1 MAKQIKGQPLVPSL
15 LDRLMSDRRG
25 HNSLRQM
32 RQFIAR
38 DLEDLLNSRRWCG
51 LLPEEME
58 ELETSLVNYGLP
70 DFTGVKMSSTVERGR
85 LRKLLED
92 TIRRN
97 EGRLSAVRVFVVE
110 NTDTTDRR
118 MHFRIE
124 ATLNVRPAPE
134 PVVFDSSLEP
144 NTANFQVK

>member
-1 MAKQIKGQPLVPSL
+1 MAKHVKGQPLVPSL

-25 HNSLRQM
+25 KKNLRHI
-32 RQFIAR
+32 RQFVAM
-38 DLEDLLNSRRWCG
+38 DLEDLLNTRCRCG

-58 ELETSLVNYGLP
+58 ELETSMVNYGLP
-70 DFTGVKMSSTVERGR
+70 DFTGVKMSSAAERGR
-85 LRKLLED
+85 LRKMLED
-92 TIRRN
+92 AIRRY
-97 EGRLSAVRVFVVE
+97 ESRLSSVRVFVVE
-110 NTDTTDRR
+110 NTGQSDRK

-124 ATLNVRPAPE
+124 ATLNAKPAPE

>member
-1 MAKQIKGQPLVPSL
+1 MAKQVKGQPLVPSL
-15 LDRLMSDRRG
+15 LDRLISDRRG
-25 HNSLRQM
+25 KKNLRHLRQ
-32 RQFIAR
+32 FVAL
-38 DLEDLLNSRRWCG
+38 DLEDLLNTRCRCG
-51 LLPEEME
+51 LLPEEMG

-70 DFTGVKMSSTVERGR
+70 DFTGVKMSSAAERGT

-92 TIRRN
+92 TIRRY
-97 EGRLSAVRVFVVE
+97 ESRLSSVRVFVVE
-110 NTDTTDRR
+110 NTGQSDRR

-124 ATLNVRPAPE
+124 ATLNAKPAPE